1 MIDTRGS
8 RSTGAL
14 RLGLTTILLAGAVS
28 AQQAKTDAAASN
40 GNLGASMTEL
50 QSEVRELKDLVLQLK
65 QETTASRAEITR
77 LRQEL
82 EAGGAAMPANGATSN
97 PSQSSARELSPVDLR
112 IGQLEEEQ
120 QLLNGKVNEQYQTK
134 VESASK
140 YRVRLTGIA
149 LFNLFS
155 NQGTVDNMD
164 VPELAYHQSG
174 LSSSGSF
181 GGTLRQSIFGFEVF
195 GPELMGAKTSGT
207 VNFDIGGG
215 FPYLGNGV
223 NSGLV
228 RLRTASIRLD
238 WKDTDVV
245 AGQEQLFFQPNMPTS
260 FASVIVPALSYSGN
274 LWAWTPQVHVEHRF
288 VATEKST
295 FILQGGILDALTGE
309 PPYYYTWY
317 RTPQAGE
324 RARQPGY
331 AARVAYSHPF
341 FGHPLTVGTG
351 GYYSR
356 EDWGFGRDINGYAAT
371 LDWNVPL
378 SDRFLLSGSFYRGQA
393 IGGLGGA
400 LGRSVMYSG
409 PLIDPNTTVIPLNTV
424 GGWAQLKYRANNR
437 LEFNAAFGQDNPFAA
452 EVREFPEA
460 QSYGDPT
467 LTRNQGIFGN
477 VIYRPRSDLLF
488 SLEYR
493 RTKTFSI
500 YDYNASA
507 GQVNLGMGILF

>member
-1 MIDTRGS
+1 MS
-8 RSTGAL
+8 
-14 RLGLTTILLAGAVS
+14 
-28 AQQAKTDAAASN
+28 
-40 GNLGASMTEL
+40 ASMNDL

-82 EAGGAAMPANGATSN
+82 EAGGTATPASRTSST
-97 PSQSSARELSPVDLR
+97 PSQSPDSEPVDMR

-120 QLLNGKVNEQYQTK
+120 QLLSGKIDEQYQTK

-164 VPELAYHQSG
+164 VPELAYRPAAG
-174 LSSSGSF
+174 SSSGSF

-195 GPELMGAKTSGT
+195 GPELMGAKTSGA
-207 VNFDIGGG
+207 VNFDVGGG
-215 FPYLGNGV
+215 FPYIDNGV

-228 RLRTASIRLD
+228 RLRTATIRMD

-245 AGQEQLFFQPNMPTS
+245 AGQEQLFFQPNSPTS
-260 FASVIVPALSYSGN
+260 FASLIVPALSYAGN
-274 LWAWTPQVHVEHRF
+274 LWAWTPQIHVEHRF
-288 VATEKST
+288 ALADKSS
-295 FILQGGILDALTGE
+295 FIVQAGILDALTGE
-309 PPYYYTWY
+309 PPYYYNWY

-324 RARQPGY
+324 MSRQPGY
-331 AARVAYSHPF
+331 AARLAYTHEFLGHPF
-341 FGHPLTVGTG
+341 TIGTA

-356 EDWGFGRDINGYAAT
+356 EDWGFGRDVNGYAAT
-371 LDWNVPL
+371 LDWSVPL
-378 SDRFLLSGSFYRGQA
+378 SDKFFLNGSFYRGQA

-400 LGRSVMYSG
+400 EGRSVLYSG
-409 PLIDPNTTVIPLNTV
+409 PLTDPASSVIPLNTV
-424 GGWAQLKYRANNR
+424 GGWAQLKYRANSR

-452 EVREFPEA
+452 DVREFNEA

-467 LTRNQGIFGN
+467 LTRNQGVFGN

-493 RTKTFSI
+493 RMKTFSI
-500 YDYNASA
+500 YDYSASA